1 MRKPRIIIA
10 DTDINYILPL
20 QFKFVQEFF
29 EKIDLEIIT
38 DQEYFEEMFSTP
50 QTIEILIV
58 SEELYDV
65 TLQKH
70 NLKNI
75 FMMTEQREE
84 EQTAE
89 LNVTRI
95 FKYTST
101 KEIFSEIVGK
111 SISVLNIENSE
122 KKEPQIIVVTSAS
135 GGVGKTTIAMGIS
148 ASLTR
153 NYKKVLYINAEQ
165 LQTFQYLLKNEVPIV
180 GNDIYVDLVSV
191 KGNIYQKVKHLIR
204 TEIFNYLPPFK
215 TALMSV
221 GISSDIYTVLAKEA
235 KKSEDFD
242 FIVLDTDSVFDD
254 KKTELLNMADK
265 VVFVTKQN
273 RMSVLATNALTKNIN
288 GTNTEKYY
296 YICNDFY
303 KEVDNYLIS
312 SQCSVNF
319 TINEYVEHI
328 SQYSQMKCSD
338 FLNYTS
344 IQKVAYLFV

>member
-58 SEELYDV
+58 SEELYGV

-122 KKEPQIIVVTSAS
+122 KKRTS
-135 GGVGKTTIAMGIS
+135 
-148 ASLTR
+148 
-153 NYKKVLYINAEQ
+153 NY
-165 LQTFQYLLKNEVPIV
+165 
-180 GNDIYVDLVSV
+180 
-191 KGNIYQKVKHLIR
+191 
-204 TEIFNYLPPFK
+204 
-215 TALMSV
+215 
-221 GISSDIYTVLAKEA
+221 
-235 KKSEDFD
+235 
-242 FIVLDTDSVFDD
+242 
-254 KKTELLNMADK
+254 
-265 VVFVTKQN
+265 
-273 RMSVLATNALTKNIN
+273 
-288 GTNTEKYY
+288 
-296 YICNDFY
+296 
-303 KEVDNYLIS
+303 
-312 SQCSVNF
+312 
-319 TINEYVEHI
+319 
-328 SQYSQMKCSD
+328 CSD
-338 FLNYTS
+338 LGIWRCGKNNYCNGD
-344 IQKVAYLFV
+344 